1 MGGVRFL
8 IKLFRKGN
16 FLVIDGV
23 QLVEHVII
31 ITPYLVL
38 SPCDVVMG
46 ELYKY
51 QQ

>member
-1 MGGVRFL
+1 MGGLGSWLNFS
-8 IKLFRKGN
+8 GN

-23 QLVEHVII
+23 QLLEHVII